1 MFVPMCVFVCI
12 WGWNILYWGE
22 SCCAHTDV
30 CVCVCVRD
38 EWKYWNDNLWP
49 LLTSHTPVRIQSAR
63 ILVLLAKWGHF
74 LEVGPFWLVPPNF
87 KGRLGKDVHR
97 FWQPCVLTESKVQT
111 ASCYN
116 KVCVYGVEHE
126 RCSSLPAAFDSQ
138 PELCVFPWKR
148 VRLCWKSQD
157 EPRRS
162 IKKPIDQTVAIFT
175 PKLNNRLR

>member
-1 MFVPMCVFVCI
+1 MCVCVYLRMEHSLLRWELLC
-12 WGWNILYWGE
+12 
-22 SCCAHTDV
+22 SHRR
-30 CVCVCVRD
+30 VCVCVRD

-97 FWQPCVLTESKVQT
+97 FWQPCVLTGSKVQT

-126 RCSSLPAAFDSQ
+126 RCSSLPVSPAAFDSQ

-148 VRLCWKSQD
+148 VRLCWKSRD